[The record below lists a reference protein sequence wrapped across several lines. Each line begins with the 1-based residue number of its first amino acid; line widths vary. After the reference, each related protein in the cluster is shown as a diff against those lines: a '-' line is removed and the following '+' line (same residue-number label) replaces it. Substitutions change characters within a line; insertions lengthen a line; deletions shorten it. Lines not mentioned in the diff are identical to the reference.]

1 MVYIQWQEDA
11 SGSLGKQLVWP
22 AQVATAQAIYPIR

>member
-11 SGSLGKQLVWP
+11 SGAPGKQLVWP
-22 AQVATAQAIYPIR
+22 AEVGTAGIVYPIR